1 MRPRWRRGSRRK
13 AIPRSSSIQPLARRS
28 STASR
33 SAAIPIAITRIRR
46 RGVSSGKRR
55 SRGTSA
61 PASRLLDFL
70 LALLSGALL
79 ALSFPKFGHPAFAW
93 IALAPLLVAVT
104 HRRQSRRRALLLGL
118 ITGIVYF
125 SGTLYWLVA
134 TMTTFGDLST
144 PLATFAAAV
153 LVLYLS
159 LFPAAFAAI
168 QARFASAF
176 GPIALLAAP
185 ATWVATEMGRTY
197 ILDGFPW
204 ELVGYSQASVL
215 PVAQV
220 ASLVGV
226 YGMSALV
233 VLVSAASAF
242 AAIDQSARRWRVAAI
257 VGALVLGAGLWGALR
272 IRSGALTSAG
282 VGIRVAV
289 LQGNIPADQKWDPKL
304 RQAIM
309 DRYIGMTRE
318 AIGRGAQFV
327 LWPESATPLPY
338 EQDVAGGE
346 AIRRLA
352 RQARITLLIGSDQV
366 EPVRPAPSTKPE
378 VRSYNA
384 AYLIRPDGATAAI
397 YRKIHLVPFGEYVPF
412 GRILSF
418 VGPIISAVGEMNPF
432 YPGTDAVVLPVAGH
446 SASTAICYEVIY
458 SSLIRDFVLHGSELL
473 TTITNDAWYGWSSAA
488 YQHWQQASMR
498 SIEEGRYLARAANT
512 GISGF
517 VDPYG
522 RVLQESEMF
531 QSAVLMEDVRFLK
544 VRTVYNRI
552 GD

>member
-1 MRPRWRRGSRRK
+1 M
-13 AIPRSSSIQPLARRS
+13 
-28 STASR
+28 
-33 SAAIPIAITRIRR
+33 
-46 RGVSSGKRR
+46 
-55 SRGTSA
+55 
-61 PASRLLDFL
+61 DFL
-70 LALLSGALL
+70 LAILSGALL

-104 HRRQSRRRALLLGL
+104 FQRQTSRRAFLLGL

-125 SGTLYWLVA
+125 AGTLYWLVA
-134 TMTTFGDLST
+134 TMTTFGGLST
-144 PLATFAAAV
+144 PLAAFAAAI

-159 LFPAAFAAI
+159 LFPAAFALI
-168 QARFASAF
+168 QARFARAF
-176 GPIALLAAP
+176 GPMALLAAP

-204 ELVGYSQASVL
+204 ELLGYSQAAVL
-215 PVAQV
+215 PIAQV

-226 YGMSALV
+226 YGMSGLV
-233 VLVSAASAF
+233 VLVSAAAAF
-242 AAIDQSARRWRVAAI
+242 AAFDRSPRRWLVAAM
-257 VGALVLGAGLWGALR
+257 VGVLVIGAGTWGALR
-272 IRSGALTSAG
+272 IRTGTLTTSGT
-282 VGIRVAV
+282 GIRVAV
-289 LQGNIPADQKWDPKL
+289 LQGNIPVDQKWDPKM
-304 RQAIM
+304 REAIL

-318 AIGRGAQFV
+318 AIGRGAQFI

-338 EQDVAGGE
+338 EQDLAGGE

-366 EPVRPAPSTKPE
+366 EAVRSSATSKPE

-384 AYLIRPDGATAAI
+384 AYLIRPDGVTAAI

-432 YPGTDAVVLPVAGH
+432 YPGTQAVVLPVAGH

-522 RVLQESEMF
+522 RVLQQSEMF
-531 QSAVLMEDVRFLK
+531 QSAVLTEDVRLLK
-544 VRTVYNRI
+544 DRTVYSRI
-552 GD
+552 GDLVGWLSVAFTLAAILATWRTRRTS